1 MMIRRR
7 SFLAMTA
14 ALSALSVASQ
24 IKAEVKIGD
33 DGLHKQD
40 FFLDSFLEMGPD
52 LEEAAAEGKGLIIL
66 FEQRGCPYC
75 RELHEVNFERPEIV
89 DFLTGSFEIVQ
100 LNLWGDREVVDF
112 DGETLSE
119 KKLAAKWYVN
129 FTPTMIIIPAEAAG
143 VQSVREAAAFTMPG
157 YFKPFHFVSSLEYVA
172 SGAFKDLGFQRF
184 LQAKG
189 QRLAAEGI
197 EVDLW

>member
-1 MMIRRR
+1 MIRRR

-24 IKAEVKIGD
+24 IKAEVKMGD
-33 DGLHKQD
+33 DGLHKQG

-52 LEEAAAEGKGLIIL
+52 LEEAAADGKGLIIL

-75 RELHEVNFERPEIV
+75 RELHTVNFERPEIV
-89 DFLTGSFEIVQ
+89 DFLTENFVTVQ
-100 LNLWGDREVVDF
+100 LNLWGDREVLDF

-119 KKLAAKWYVN
+119 KDLASKWYVN
-129 FTPTMIIIPAEAAG
+129 FTPTMIIIPPEAAG
-143 VQSVREAAAFTMPG
+143 AQSVREATAFTMPG

-172 SGAFKDLGFQRF
+172 SGAFRDQGFQRF
-184 LQAKG
+184 IQEKG

>member
-1 MMIRRR
+1 MIRRR

>member
-1 MMIRRR
+1 MIRRR

-24 IKAEVKIGD
+24 IKAEVKVGD

-40 FFLDSFLEMGPD
+40 FFLDSFLEMGAD
-52 LEEAAAEGKGLIIL
+52 LEEAAADGKGLVIL

-75 RELHEVNFERPEIV
+75 RELHGVNFERPEIV
-89 DFLTGSFEIVQ
+89 EYITENFLTVQ
-100 LNLWGDREVVDF
+100 LNMWGDREVVDF

-119 KKLAAKWYVN
+119 KNLAAKWYVN
-129 FTPTMIIIPAEAAG
+129 FTPTIIIIPPEAVGAK
-143 VQSVREAAAFTMPG
+143 SVREATGFTMPG
-157 YFKPFHFVSSLEYVA
+157 YFKPFHLVSSLEYVA
-172 SGAFKDLGFQRF
+172 SGAFRDQGFQRF
-184 LQAKG
+184 LQDKAA
-189 QRLAAEGI
+189 RLEAEGT